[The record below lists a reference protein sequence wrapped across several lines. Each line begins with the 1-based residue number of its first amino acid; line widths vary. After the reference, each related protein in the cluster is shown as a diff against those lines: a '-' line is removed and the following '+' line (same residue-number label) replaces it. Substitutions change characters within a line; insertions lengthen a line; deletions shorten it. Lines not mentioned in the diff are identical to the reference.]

1 MVGRMDK
8 ANFLI
13 KKFTQLVLTLFAI
26 ATFNFLLFRILPGDP
41 LKLIARAGKLSPE
54 AIARMQDLFGL
65 NQSRWD
71 QYLIYL
77 KNIVTGQYGISIT
90 YRRPVMDIIAER
102 MSNTL
107 LLLSVATVIVIIVGV
122 GLGIL
127 AAMKRGTKTDNAL
140 IIVSMVGWS
149 LPTFWTGLIFIII
162 FGVYLHVLP
171 IAGILTPGAVYTS
184 YGQIIADY
192 ANHLVLPTIALVIV
206 DMAQF
211 FLVTRNTLV
220 DVFTE
225 DYILTAKGKGLSP
238 SLTMRRHAL
247 PNAMLPIITTLALYV
262 SLVIG
267 GAIQVET
274 VFSYPGMG
282 KLMYDA
288 VLKRDY
294 PILEA
299 SFFIMASITIIANFI
314 SDVFYMLVDPRVKN
328 I

>member
-1 MVGRMDK
+1 MDK
-8 ANFLI
+8 VNYIL
-13 KKFTQLVLTLFAI
+13 KKFAQLILTLFAI

-54 AIARMQDLFGL
+54 AVARLQDLFGL

-77 KNIVTGQYGISIT
+77 KNIVSGQYGISIT

-127 AAMKRGTKTDNAL
+127 AAMKRGSKTDNAL
-140 IIVSMVGWS
+140 IVVSMVGWS

-171 IAGILTPGAVYTS
+171 IAGVLTPGAVYTS
-184 YGQIIADY
+184 YGQLFADY
-192 ANHLVLPTIALVIV
+192 ASHLALPTIALVIV

-238 SLTMRRHAL
+238 TLAMWRHAL
-247 PNAMLPIITTLALYV
+247 PNAMLPVITTLALYV

-288 VLKRDY
+288 GLKRDY

-299 SFFIMASITIIANFI
+299 SFFIMASVTIIANFI
-314 SDVFYMLVDPRVKN
+314 SDVFYRLIDPRVKN

>member
-1 MVGRMDK
+1 MEK
-8 ANFLI
+8 ANFI
-13 KKFTQLVLTLFAI
+13 AKKFTQLVVTLFAI
-26 ATFNFLLFRILPGDP
+26 ATFNFLLFRVLPGDP

-54 AIARMQDLFGL
+54 AIARLEELFGL
-65 NQSRWD
+65 NQPPWE

-77 KNIVTGQYGISIT
+77 KNIVTGEYGISIT

-107 LLLSVATVIVIIVGV
+107 LLLAAATVIVIAVGV

-127 AAMKRGTKTDNAL
+127 AAMKRGTRTDNAL
-140 IIVSMVGWS
+140 IVASMVGWS

-192 ANHLVLPTIALVIV
+192 ANHLILPTVALVIV

-220 DVFTE
+220 DVYTE
-225 DYILTAKGKGLSP
+225 DYILTARGKGLSP

-299 SFFIMASITIIANFI
+299 SFFIMASVTIIANFI
-314 SDVFYMLVDPRVKN
+314 SDVCYMLIDPRVKN

>member
-1 MVGRMDK
+1 MDK
-8 ANFLI
+8 ANFI
-13 KKFTQLVLTLFAI
+13 AKKFAQLVLTLFAI

-54 AIARMQDLFGL
+54 AIARLQDLFGL

-77 KNIVTGQYGISIT
+77 KNIISGQYGISIT

-107 LLLSVATVIVIIVGV
+107 LLLSVATIIVIVVGV

-127 AAMKRGTKTDNAL
+127 AAMKRGTRTDNAL
-140 IIVSMVGWS
+140 IVVSMVGWS

-171 IAGILTPGAVYTS
+171 IAGILTPGEIYTS
-184 YGQIIADY
+184 YGQLFADY
-192 ANHLVLPTIALVIV
+192 ANHLILPTVALVVV

-238 SLTMRRHAL
+238 ALTMRRHAL

-314 SDVFYMLVDPRVKN
+314 SDVFYMLIDPRVKN

>member
-1 MVGRMDK
+1 MNK
-8 ANFLI
+8 ANFILR
-13 KKFTQLVLTLFAI
+13 KFAQLLLTLFAI

-41 LKLIARAGKLSPE
+41 LKLVARAGKLSPE
-54 AIARMQDLFGL
+54 AVARLQEIFGL

-77 KNIVTGQYGISIT
+77 KNIVTGEFGISIT

-107 LLLSVATVIVIIVGV
+107 MLLLAATVVVIVVGI

-127 AAMKRGTKTDNAL
+127 AAMKRGTRTDNVL
-140 IIVSMVGWS
+140 IVASMVGWS

-171 IAGILTPGAVYTS
+171 FAGVLTPGAVYTS
-184 YGQIIADY
+184 YGQLIADY
-192 ANHLVLPTIALVIV
+192 INHLILPTISLVIV

-225 DYILTAKGKGLSP
+225 DYILTAKGKGLSQ
-238 SLTMRRHAL
+238 SLTMWRHAL

-282 KLMYDA
+282 KLMFDA

-299 SFFIMASITIIANFI
+299 SFFLMASVTIIANFI
-314 SDVFYMLVDPRVKN
+314 SDVLYMLIDPRVKN
-328 I
+328 V